1 MTGSRPQRQYGAG
14 RKKGVRRS
22 SMRLLKKSW
31 VCYLFILPMIIY
43 IVLFN
48 YLPMYGI
55 QLAFK
60 DYRALDGIWGSP
72 WVGWKHFQTFFGSYQ
87 FKDLLWNTL
96 ALSIYSLAA
105 GFPLPILLRC
115 S

>member
-43 IVLFN
+43 IVLFRVHS
-48 YLPMYGI
+48 
-55 QLAFK
+55 A
-60 DYRALDGIWGSP
+60 
-72 WVGWKHFQTFFGSYQ
+72 
-87 FKDLLWNTL
+87 
-96 ALSIYSLAA
+96 SL
-105 GFPLPILLRC
+105 
-115 S
+115 